1 MEAARQ
7 KNVGF
12 EKLLEDI
19 PSLSGAA
26 LNRVRGCII
35 ALNEYLER
43 KNDPQTREIAETALG
58 LSRIVSSEIGLG
70 YQAIMAAILS
80 HLPETELSDKR
91 FDSLLTND
99 ARSILTGYRKIQAIR
114 TERTE
119 YQSENFIKLLL
130 TVAEDI
136 RAILLQL
143 AAKLYHL
150 RQSHPSS
157 GEQSHLLAREVAF
170 LYAPVAH
177 RLGLYRIKAELEDKA
192 MQILEPEAYQH
203 IAKQLSDSATK
214 QKAYIQDFLRPID
227 KVLIANGFTYETKW
241 RTKSIPSIWDKMK
254 KQGVDFEQVYDVFA
268 IRIILEKTL
277 ESEKGD
283 CWKVYSLV
291 TDIYH
296 PEPDRLRDWVSSPRP
311 NGYESLHTT
320 VFGPG
325 KRWVEV
331 QIRTRRMDDIAEK
344 GHAAHWQYK
353 DKKADLASAAWLK
366 SIREML
372 AHPQADAFQRA
383 RLAKTDLYSDKIF
396 VFTPNGDLRKLPS
409 GASVLDFAFEI
420 HTRIGSECTGAKVNG
435 KNVSIRHKLQNGDVV
450 EIQTSKNQRPK
461 SDWLGFVVSTK
472 ARSRIRRAIKEA
484 QHQEAAAGREV
495 LERKLKSWKCQFN
508 DENIS
513 KIIKHLK
520 YKDAIELYAAI
531 AAEKADIKAIKL
543 LLTEAPKEANG
554 TNGAQAGV
562 EALLRPVTT
571 PVETGGDVLEVD
583 KDIRKL
589 NFSLASC
596 CNPIF
601 GDDIFGF
608 VTVSKGITIHR
619 VSCPNA
625 ADLTERY
632 PYRIIKARWKNTS
645 ENSSYIATIRISG
658 NDKMG
663 IVNTISEVISNEM
676 KVNMRSLSFESEG
689 GRFSGIISVNVLDTR
704 HLEALLRK
712 LQKID
717 GISKASRAE

>member
-1 MEAARQ
+1 MEAEHL
-7 KNVGF
+7 KYSGF
-12 EKLLEDI
+12 EQLLEEI

-26 LNRVRGCII
+26 LSRVRGCIK
-35 ALNEYLER
+35 ALNECLER
-43 KNDPQTREIAETALG
+43 NSEPKTEDILAAALG
-58 LSRIVSSEIGLG
+58 IARIASIEIGLG
-70 YQAIMAAILS
+70 HHTLMAAILLA
-80 HLPETELSDKR
+80 LPEAELSDKKLN
-91 FDSLLTND
+91 SILTKE
-99 ARSILTGYRKIQAIR
+99 AKSILTGYRKIQAIR

-130 TVAEDI
+130 TVADDI
-136 RAILLQL
+136 RSILLQL
-143 AAKLYHL
+143 SSKLFHL
-150 RQSHPSS
+150 RHCQSLSREKS
-157 GEQSHLLAREVAF
+157 QLLAREVAF

-192 MQILEPEAYQH
+192 MQIMEPEAYQH

-227 KVLIANGFTYETKW
+227 KVLIANEFSYETKW
-241 RTKSIPSIWDKMK
+241 RAKSIPSIWDKMK

-268 IRIILEKTL
+268 IRIILDKTL
-277 ESEKGD
+277 ESEKAD

-291 TDIYH
+291 TDIYP

-396 VFTPNGDLRKLPS
+396 VFTPNGDLRKLPA

-472 ARSRIRRAIKEA
+472 ARIRIRRAMKEA
-484 QHQEAAAGREV
+484 QHQEAATGREM

-520 YKDAIELYAAI
+520 YKDSIELYAAV
-531 AAEKADIKAIKL
+531 AAEKVDLKAIKL
-543 LLTEAPKEANG
+543 LLTEAPKDTNGGNG
-554 TNGAQAGV
+554 TQPAM
-562 EALLRPVTT
+562 EALLRPVADSG
-571 PVETGGDVLEVD
+571 ETGGDVLEVD

-658 NDKMG
+658 KDKMG

-717 GISKASRAE
+717 GISKASRAD

>member
-1 MEAARQ
+1 MEAEHQ
-7 KNVGF
+7 KYSGF
-12 EKLLEDI
+12 EQLLEEI
-19 PSLSGAA
+19 PSLSGTQ
-26 LNRVRGCII
+26 LSRIRGCIK
-35 ALNEYLER
+35 ALSEYLER
-43 KNDPQTREIAETALG
+43 NGEPQTEDVRAAALG
-58 LSRIVSSEIGLG
+58 ISRIVSIEIGLG
-70 YQAIMAAILS
+70 YHAIMAAILLA
-80 HLPETELSDKR
+80 LPEAELRDKKL
-91 FDSLLTND
+91 DSILTNE
-99 ARSILTGYRKIQAIR
+99 AKSILTGYRKIQAIR

-143 AAKLYHL
+143 SSKLFHL
-150 RQSHPSS
+150 RRCQSLSREKSRP
-157 GEQSHLLAREVAF
+157 LAREVAF

-203 IAKQLSDSATK
+203 IAKQLSESATK
-214 QKAYIQDFLRPID
+214 QKVYIQDFLRPID
-227 KVLIANGFTYETKW
+227 KVLIANGFSYETKW

-268 IRIILEKTL
+268 IRIILDKTL
-277 ESEKGD
+277 ESEKAD

-366 SIREML
+366 SIRELL

-396 VFTPNGDLRKLPS
+396 VFTPNGDLRKLPAD
-409 GASVLDFAFEI
+409 ASVLDFAFEI
-420 HTRIGSECTGAKVNG
+420 HTRIGSECTGAKVNE

-450 EIQTSKNQRPK
+450 EIQTAKNQRPK

-472 ARSRIRRAIKEA
+472 ARSRIRRAMKEA
-484 QHQEAAAGREV
+484 QHQEAAAGREM

-513 KIIKHLK
+513 KIIKQLK
-520 YKDAIELYAAI
+520 YKDSIELYAAV
-531 AAEKADIKAIKL
+531 AAEKVDLKTIKL
-543 LLTEAPKEANG
+543 LLTETHKDANG
-554 TNGAQAGV
+554 SNGTLPGM
-562 EALLRPVTT
+562 EAMLRPVAT
-571 PVETGGDVLEVD
+571 PGETGGDVLEVD
-583 KDIRKL
+583 KDIRNL

-632 PYRIIKARWKNTS
+632 PYRIIKAKWKNTS

-717 GISKASRAE
+717 GILKANRAE